1 MLMTTYT
8 VTQGKTR
15 FDVLAHSTCDA
26 ICRAMEHL
34 QHDLGGISARKA
46 GAA

>member
-15 FDVLAHSTCDA
+15 FDVLALSACDA
-26 ICRAMEHL
+26 ICRAMAQLTHI
-34 QHDLGGISARKA
+34 GGISARKA

>member
-1 MLMTTYT
+1 MLTPYT

-15 FDVLAHSTCDA
+15 FDVQALSTCDA
-26 ICRAMEHL
+26 ICRAMAQLKHI
-34 QHDLGGISARKA
+34 GGISARKA

>member
-1 MLMTTYT
+1 MLNLYT

-15 FDVLAHSTCDA
+15 ITVQARSTCEA
-26 ICRAMEHL
+26 IAQAMEHL
-34 QHDLGGISARKA
+34 QHIGGISARKA

>member
-1 MLMTTYT
+1 MLTRYI

-15 FDVLAHSTCDA
+15 IPVLATSMCDA
-26 ICRAMEHL
+26 ICRAMGFL
-34 QHDLGGISARKA
+34 QHDFGGISARKA

>member
-8 VTQGKTR
+8 VSQGSTS
-15 FDVLAHSTCDA
+15 FDVLALSACDA
-26 ICRAMEHL
+26 ICRAMAQLEHI
-34 QHDLGGISARKA
+34 GGISARKA

>member
-1 MLMTTYT
+1 MLTPYT
-8 VTQGKTR
+8 VAQGKTR

-26 ICRAMEHL
+26 ICRAMAQLKHI
-34 QHDLGGISARKA
+34 GGISARKA

>member
-1 MLMTTYT
+1 MLNLYT

-15 FDVLAHSTCDA
+15 ITVQARSGFEA
-26 ICRAMEHL
+26 IDRALEQL
-34 QHDLGGISARKA
+34 QHIGGISAKKV